1 MMRVLYLLMFCIFF
15 PGVAMS
21 AQKCI
26 NFGDLSG
33 FLDSYVADSG
43 DVDWLLAWPH
53 ITIRGIGVCAETVG
67 EYGDV
72 AASIKY
78 DDNFY
83 DGNQNSNTYCWCR
96 MLSPAVSSWV
106 AYGSVYDE
114 AEMCLERCAAFCADQ
129 LSGMADSDV
138 FRSNML
144 GALSN

>member
-1 MMRVLYLLMFCIFF
+1 MRVLYLLMFCIFF

-33 FLDSYVADSG
+33 FLDSYVADLG
-43 DVDWLLAWPH
+43 DVDWLLEWPH

-72 AASIKY
+72 VVSIKY

-106 AYGSVYDE
+106 AYGEVDD
-114 AEMCLERCAAFCADQ
+114 AEVCAEQCASLCADG
-129 LSGMADSDV
+129 LVGGGGSYV